1 MRILRF
7 LVFCFLVQSA
17 AGITCSAQRNRTK
30 KKDKEEKV
38 SVDSLMR
45 NYRYQRAVEVLEG
58 EVEKAT
64 KKKEPVDSLELLL
77 DKARSAS
84 VMLSGTEKVRFIDS
98 MVVNKR
104 DFINAYRISSDC
116 GTLSP
121 AKSVL
126 PKNILQKY
134 PYGETAYRNE
144 LSDRIYFG
152 VFGKNRN
159 ENGLYV
165 TERVGDNWGEPK
177 MLRGV
182 AGNGNK
188 QDYPYMLSD
197 GVTLYFSEE
206 SEDGLGG
213 YDIYVTRYSSERGGF
228 LKPENIGM
236 PFNSPANDYLYVID
250 ESNKIGW
257 FATDRN
263 QPEDKVCIY
272 IFEPNNTRE
281 VYDAVA
287 VGEDWVRNAAMLASI
302 KPLLLDKVSMQKAQ
316 ARLQKVLSEPAIR
329 NVGAQVRYII
339 NDEIVYTS
347 PLQFKKQDAQNL
359 ALEWSKERSSLLSA
373 EEKLEQLRRE
383 YKHQE
388 ATAEQ
393 KKEILEQERLV
404 NVLREK
410 VSALAKRMRNA
421 ELSK

>member
-1 MRILRF
+1 MA
-7 LVFCFLVQSA
+7 S
-17 AGITCSAQRNRTK
+17 
-30 KKDKEEKV
+30 D
-38 SVDSLMR
+38 
-45 NYRYQRAVEVLEG
+45 RA
-58 EVEKAT
+58 
-64 KKKEPVDSLELLL
+64 S
-77 DKARSAS
+77 
-84 VMLSGTEKVRFIDS
+84 
-98 MVVNKR
+98 
-104 DFINAYRISSDC
+104 
-116 GTLSP
+116 
-121 AKSVL
+121 
-126 PKNILQKY
+126 ILQ
-134 PYGETAYRNE
+134 
-144 LSDRIYFG
+144 
-152 VFGKNRN
+152 
-159 ENGLYV
+159 
-165 TERVGDNWGEPK
+165 
-177 MLRGV
+177 
-182 AGNGNK
+182 
-188 QDYPYMLSD
+188 
-197 GVTLYFSEE
+197 
-206 SEDGLGG
+206 
-213 YDIYVTRYSSERGGF
+213 
-228 LKPENIGM
+228 
-236 PFNSPANDYLYVID
+236 VI
-250 ESNKIGW
+250 EGNKIGW